1 MSRAYRVRVSERL
14 TRVVHVEEGVETQLE
29 ILNILAREE
38 MGEILA
44 NELKEAGFE
53 RDGDVVERVDDEGVR
68 IRVNVAD
75 GTVSV
80 DAVEELKL
88 NLEQERSG
96 VVWEELLEQA
106 KETLRRD
113 AKEGLEEQA
122 KIEEQALRELVN
134 KKLERKLTSAKA
146 DLDRA
151 VNRTTAEALKRRA
164 AQLGEIQAIE
174 EDSESGSLT
183 IRVKV

>member
-14 TRVVHVEEGVETQLE
+14 TRVVHVEEGVETKLE
-29 ILNILAREE
+29 ILNILPREQ

-44 NELKEAGFE
+44 NELEEAGFE
-53 RDGDVVERVDDEGVR
+53 RDGEVLERVDEEGVR
-68 IRVNVAD
+68 IRVNVSD

-80 DAVEELKL
+80 DVVEERKL
-88 NLEQERSG
+88 NLEEERSG
-96 VVWEELLEQA
+96 IAWEELLEQA
-106 KETLRRD
+106 KETLRQQ
-113 AKEGLEEQA
+113 AKEELEEQA
-122 KIEEQALRELVN
+122 TVEEQALRDLVN
-134 KKLERKLTSAKA
+134 KKLERKLTSAKS

-151 VNRTTAEALKRRA
+151 VNRATAEALKKRA
-164 AQLGEIQAIE
+164 AQLGEIQEIQ